1 MKIKKVK
8 YIFVSFLFIILGCD
22 EIFLRFK
29 YVNYECKKN
38 KFGIKKISIIQ
49 EKDGNPVQVL
59 TEEGSVYNFSIKKS
73 SRDEIAFQHV
83 NPNVKIAINKN
94 TGKISASYNKNIF
107 SLKCDK
113 DSFRM

>member
-8 YIFVSFLFIILGCD
+8 YIFVFFLFIILGCD
-22 EIFLRFK
+22 ELFLRFK

-49 EKDGNPVQVL
+49 EKDGKPVQVL
-59 TEEGSVYNFSIKKS
+59 TDQGLIYSFSIKQS
-73 SRDEIAFQHV
+73 SDEEIVFQHE
-83 NPNVKIAINKN
+83 NPNIKIAINK
-94 TGKISASYNKNIF
+94 TSGKISASFNKNIF
-107 SLKCDK
+107 TLDCAR

>member
-8 YIFVSFLFIILGCD
+8 YIFVFFLFFILGCD

-73 SRDEIAFQHV
+73 STEEIAFQHE
-83 NPNVKIAINKN
+83 NPDVKISINKD
-94 TGKISASYNKNIF
+94 TGKISASFNKNIF
-107 SLKCDK
+107 TLECAK
-113 DSFRM
+113 DSFQM